1 MEMEYFIIFGSIL
14 VVVLSL
20 GYVIFKLMN
29 SLSDLKYELKLGK
42 IQCQKDLDRLEARI
56 NQISNQS
63 SSDDRL
69 SKDIEKLEKVINY
82 LNNAVD
88 DGAKS
93 LEDAKKLLNENNEK

>member
-1 MEMEYFIIFGSIL
+1 MEYFIVFGSIL

-20 GYVIFKLMN
+20 GYVILRLMN

-69 SKDIEKLEKVINY
+69 SKDIKKLEKVIGY

-93 LEDAKKLLNENNEK
+93 LEDAKKLLNETNE